1 VLAGAAAVDPA
12 LSATP
17 VILAVVLFLW
27 TPPHFWSLATV
38 LHAQYRDAGVPML
51 PVVLGDRAAAWATLA
66 HTVALALLSLLPGLY
81 GMGPVYLAGATLGG
95 GWFLWKSVLLVR
107 DPGPAAA
114 AANFR
119 ASLIQLTLLLLA
131 ASAGGGL
138 CSGRRSGLGSRAGR
152 GRGGG
157 TEPGRDRPQPRRPQ
171 LPRCGQPG
179 RALGGL

>member
-1 VLAGAAAVDPA
+1 
-12 LSATP
+12 
-17 VILAVVLFLW
+17 
-27 TPPHFWSLATV
+27 
-38 LHAQYRDAGVPML
+38 ML

-131 ASAGGGL
+131 AMADRWL
-138 CSGRRSGLGSRAGR
+138 LG
-152 GRGGG
+152 
-157 TEPGRDRPQPRRPQ
+157 
-171 LPRCGQPG
+171 
-179 RALGGL
+179 